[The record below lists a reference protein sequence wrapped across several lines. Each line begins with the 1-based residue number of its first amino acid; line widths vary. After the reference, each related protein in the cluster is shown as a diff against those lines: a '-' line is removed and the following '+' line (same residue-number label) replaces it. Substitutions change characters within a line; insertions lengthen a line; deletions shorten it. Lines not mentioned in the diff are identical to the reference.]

1 MNEMSKIV
9 GKTVLVTG
17 ANRGIGRAFVV
28 GLLQAGAA
36 KIYAT
41 ARKPE
46 LLADLVSD
54 GAGKVVPLQL
64 DVTNLDQVEAA
75 AKNTDVA
82 LVVNNAGIAAFE
94 GLISAGSSDPA
105 REEMEINYFGTLNVA
120 RAFAPVLAQN
130 GGGAIINLSS
140 IAGQVNFPALGSY
153 SASKAAVHSLTQ
165 GIRAELAAQGTQ
177 ILGVYPGPVDT
188 DMAKDLPMDKTA
200 PGAVVKTILDALEA
214 GEDSVYPDPASAEL
228 HVGLLADPVAVERQ
242 VGQMLPG

>member
-1 MNEMSKIV
+1 MSKIV

-36 KIYAT
+36 KVYAT
-41 ARKPE
+41 ARN
-46 LLADLVSD
+46 LDTLSDLASE

-64 DVTNLDQVEAA
+64 DVTKLNQVEAA
-75 AKNTDVA
+75 ASNADVA
-82 LVVNNAGIAAFE
+82 LVVNNAGIAAFQ
-94 GLISAGSSDPA
+94 GLISAGSSDAA
-105 REEMEINYFGTLNVA
+105 RQEMEINYFGTLNVA
-120 RAFAPVLAQN
+120 RAFAPVLARN

-165 GIRAELAAQGTQ
+165 GIRAELAAQRTQ
-177 ILGVYPGPVDT
+177 VLGVYPGPVDT
-188 DMAKDLPMDKTA
+188 DMAKDFPMDKTS
-200 PGAVVKTILDALEA
+200 PSDVVKSILGALEA
-214 GEDSVYPDPASAEL
+214 GEDSVYPDPASVEL
-228 HVGLLADPVAVERQ
+228 HAGLLTDPVAVERQ